1 MPTPAEIPVSE
12 HLRRIPPSVRRTIQA
27 ARRTVKSAAPNAK
40 ELSYRSARSPGHS
53 SLSMY
58 KVVRYAVDD
67 TNVVGIG
74 AYSTYATLFFYR
86 GRALHDP
93 SGLLEGTGKEA
104 RFLRLRTPADAEKA
118 TVKRI
123 VRQAFTLG
131 GVGD

>member
-1 MPTPAEIPVSE
+1 
-12 HLRRIPPSVRRTIQA
+12 
-27 ARRTVKSAAPNAK
+27 
-40 ELSYRSARSPGHS
+40 
-53 SLSMY
+53 MY
-58 KVVRYAVDD
+58 KVVRYAVDA

-74 AYSTYATLFFYR
+74 AYPTHATLFFYR

-93 SGLLEGTGKEA
+93 SGLLEGTGKDA